1 MSITIIE
8 RDGKWQR
15 QSLFSR
21 CLTLKIKGTKEQWS
35 SPGTLTGIRSEELRE
50 RASEVLLE
58 WKPQRAGRGIK
69 NLHCRWMK
77 RYFSICT
84 INNYK
89 IQRLSLLI
97 EQNCISDALAC
108 VTEVINLK

>member
-1 MSITIIE
+1 MNITIIE
-8 RDGKWQR
+8 CDGKWQR

-21 CLTLKIKGTKEQWS
+21 CLTLKIKGKKEQWF
-35 SPGTLTGIRSEELRE
+35 SPGTRPGSRSLEFRE
-50 RASEVLLE
+50 RAGEVLLL

-77 RYFSICT
+77 RYCGICT

-89 IQRLSLLI
+89 L
-97 EQNCISDALAC
+97 
-108 VTEVINLK
+108 